1 MNLKKKLLKKS
12 HLYVIVDEDIDSAKK
27 VIAHGADIVQLRIKN
42 KSDKFILQKA
52 RQLRKF
58 TKKHNVL
65 FLINDRIDIA
75 KLTDAD
81 GVHLGQ
87 EDTSIEAARKF
98 LGTKYIIGTST
109 HSLNE
114 AKKSLLQKPD
124 YIAIGSIF
132 KTATKPHL
140 RPLGI
145 GRALKIIDH
154 TTIPYFVIGGI
165 NLRNINALTR
175 RGINRIALYKAIIKT
190 KNPEIIT
197 GRFKG
202 ILADHENAYR

>member
-1 MNLKKKLLKKS
+1 MNLKKQLLKKS

-27 VIAHGADIVQLRIKN
+27 VIAHGADIIQLRIKN

-52 RQLRKF
+52 LQLRKF
-58 TKKHNVL
+58 TKKYNVL

-75 KLTDAD
+75 KFAQAD

-87 EDTSIEAARKF
+87 EDTSIKTARKF
-98 LGTKYIIGTST
+98 LGAKYIIGAST

-114 AKKSLLQKPD
+114 AKESLAKKPD
-124 YIAIGSIF
+124 YIAIGSVF

-140 RPLGI
+140 KPLGI
-145 GRALKIIDH
+145 GRALQIIDH

-165 NLRNINALTR
+165 NLRNINDLMR
-175 RGINRIALYKAIIKT
+175 QGINRIALYKGIIKT
-190 KNPEIIT
+190 KKPEITT

-202 ILADHENAYR
+202 ILVDHENAHR